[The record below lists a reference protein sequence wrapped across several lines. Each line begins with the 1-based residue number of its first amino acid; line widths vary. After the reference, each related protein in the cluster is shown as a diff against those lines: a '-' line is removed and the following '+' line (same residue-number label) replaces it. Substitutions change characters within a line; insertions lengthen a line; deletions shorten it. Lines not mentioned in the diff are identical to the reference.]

1 LRRVFKKFPQLK
13 ICTADLGFRGFQYL
27 RSDRSSAIN
36 RMTSTSTKSI
46 AIVGGG
52 PVGALA
58 ALYFAK
64 HFQKVTLYELRA
76 GPSFP
81 FNVNNRPDDSR

>member
-1 LRRVFKKFPQLK
+1 MSAWEFRDFSHEA
-13 ICTADLGFRGFQYL
+13 TAT
-27 RSDRSSAIN
+27 SASN
-36 RMTSTSTKSI
+36 RTMASASTKNI

-64 HFQKVTLYELRA
+64 HFEKVIVYELRA
-76 GPSFP
+76 GLAP
-81 FNVNNRPDDSR
+81 FLLNGC